1 MTEIKYQHIS
11 VPKNNRLGL
20 CHVSMNVCLLQNAY
34 VKMSTP
40 NLLHPRENIAQKG
53 IYYKLEL
60 TQNERR
66 SLCRFRSLPS
76 HSAHVEIGLNEAT
89 GRETLQTSICC
100 SESAM
105 RHKSDF
111 YSPIVNK
118 TLCRSHLKSP
128 RG

>member
-1 MTEIKYQHIS
+1 MNDRNKVPTYIS
-11 VPKNNRLGL
+11 TKKQSFGALP
-20 CHVSMNVCLLQNAY
+20 CINVCLLQNAY